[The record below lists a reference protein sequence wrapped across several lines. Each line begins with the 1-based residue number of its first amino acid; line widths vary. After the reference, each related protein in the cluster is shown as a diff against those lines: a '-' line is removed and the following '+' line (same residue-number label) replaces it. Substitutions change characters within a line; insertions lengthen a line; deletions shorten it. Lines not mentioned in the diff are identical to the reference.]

1 MESCLPEN
9 SACILLSFPQIWTFQ
24 IEVVW
29 KEPTLSAHNDNLDSM
44 EKFHAATA
52 VAAAASSSIHSISI
66 QGGGG
71 GRVIF
76 QLN

>member
-71 GRVIF
+71 RVIF